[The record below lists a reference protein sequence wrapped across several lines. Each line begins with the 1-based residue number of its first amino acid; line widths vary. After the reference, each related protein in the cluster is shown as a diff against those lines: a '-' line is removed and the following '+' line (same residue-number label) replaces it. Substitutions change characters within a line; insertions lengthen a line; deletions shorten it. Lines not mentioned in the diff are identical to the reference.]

1 MATIPTATG
10 EENMSAFLREIRQIP
25 LLTAQQEH
33 ALAVRCAQGD
43 EEAIRLLV
51 QANLRLVV
59 SVAKEY
65 AGRGV
70 SVLDLIQEGCIGLL
84 AAAQKYDYTR
94 DCRFATY
101 ATLWIRQGI
110 TRCLENQSE
119 MIRVPAYT
127 AELLRKIRTAQS
139 TLRQTNDAEPTTAEI
154 ADFCGM
160 ETEKV
165 HKLLQL
171 RTQTVSLDAPIDEND
186 PIGVL
191 LEDEH
196 SAQPQELLVR
206 QALTETM
213 EKLLSMLTE
222 RQAQILRL
230 HYGMDDG
237 VCRSLEQIGAQL
249 GISKERARQIEK
261 QAMDRLKQLGADFG
275 LEDFLE

>member
-110 TRCLENQSE
+110 TRCLENQSD

-139 TLRQTNDAEPTTAEI
+139 TLRQTNDTEPTTAEI